1 MDRIYGTN
9 ANRNWCSERGIRMTV
24 PPKGKRPPENVYQKR
39 KRKKEFNERNQIQ
52 GKFGQAKQ
60 GYGLNNIKA
69 KLSGTSHSWIGAIL
83 FVTNLVKFAELHN
96 FQF

>member
-1 MDRIYGTN
+1 MKSIIVSRLILVFCFI
-9 ANRNWCSERGIRMTV
+9 NWLFRQ
-24 PPKGKRPPENVYQKR
+24 Y
-39 KRKKEFNERNQIQ
+39 NERNHIE

-69 KLSGTSHSWIGAIL
+69 KLSDTSHSWIATI
-83 FVTNLVKFAELHN
+83 FFITNLVRFAELNN

>member
-1 MDRIYGTN
+1 
-9 ANRNWCSERGIRMTV
+9 MTV
-24 PPKGKRPPENVYQKR
+24 APKGEKAKLTAYEKKKRR
-39 KRKKEFNERNQIQ
+39 DEFNERNQIE

-69 KLSGTSHSWIGAIL
+69 KLSDTSHSWIATIL
-83 FVTNLVKFAELHN
+83 FITNLVKFAELNN